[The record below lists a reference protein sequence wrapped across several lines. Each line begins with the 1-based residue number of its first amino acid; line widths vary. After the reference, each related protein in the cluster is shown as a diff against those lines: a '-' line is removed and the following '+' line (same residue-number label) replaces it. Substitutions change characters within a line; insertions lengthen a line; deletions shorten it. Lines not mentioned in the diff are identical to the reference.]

1 MKRCIWCSKDES
13 QETFMK
19 LAHTFPQSLGG
30 KNICENVCD
39 RCNKFFGDKESQFP
53 SVEIALKEVLNLS
66 KYLLLHKTNEKLKV
80 RFKSEYFDYR
90 PNSHSLKLK
99 MKYQLRRNFQLEFGR
114 RFRRGVYK
122 VFLEERERQKKD
134 AHDDRFNFIRSF
146 ARYDFDDYPVYYL
159 KPKFKALVF
168 SLPDIKNP
176 EIRFTEHSDNI
187 DKNYRFYSYA
197 FLGHNL
203 VIPTIN
209 QFLDERLRY
218 YKDFLI
224 KDDSPFGNELIE
236 INYIEDL
243 DFRFQF
249 MTDKQ

>member
-1 MKRCIWCSKDES
+1 MKKCIWCSKDENN
-13 QETFMK
+13 ETFQK

-39 RCNKFFGDKESQFP
+39 TCNKYFGDKESKHP

-66 KYLLLHKTNEKLKV
+66 KFLLLASTNEKQSI
-80 RFKSEYFDYR
+80 RFKSEYFDFK

-99 MKYQLRRNFQLEFGR
+99 MKYQLRENFQLEFGR

-122 VFLEERERQKKD
+122 VFLEERERQKND
-134 AHDDRFNFIRSF
+134 AHDNRFDFIRAF
-146 ARYDFDDYPVYYL
+146 ARYNLDDYPVYYL
-159 KPKFKALVF
+159 KPKFKALFF
-168 SLPDIKNP
+168 SLPDIINP
-176 EIRFTEHSDNI
+176 QIRFTEYSDQI
-187 DKNYRFYSYA
+187 DKDYRFYSYG

-203 VIPTIN
+203 VIPTHSSL
-209 QFLDERLRY
+209 FHERLKI

-224 KDDSPFGNELIE
+224 KDDSPFGKELIA

-243 DFRFQF
+243 DFRFHF
-249 MTDKQ
+249 FSDK